1 MQAQKKNNVE
11 NKTEIA
17 SSFVSELK
25 TLKWPFNEEIEIKK
39 IEETKKPLIEQKYW
53 LSQSQKAIWE
63 SAKGEHWPSIDL
75 NLQYRD
81 SLAKDQSKS
90 QLLGLVTLTLPIWN
104 QYETSAKIS
113 TSYAQYF
120 SALNILKLFNGKNS
134 DQIVKVKDL
143 KETIPGDQ
151 KAEFDF
157 ETMDTIIKLNE
168 CECWGL
174 DKVINAVKNG
184 GPLSKEEL
192 HNKGEYRSALWLIL
206 SMMNHSCC
214 PNTIRF
220 SIEDYIFLIAKV
232 NISKGEEICTT
243 YIPTTTPYEIK

>member
-1 MQAQKKNNVE
+1 M
-11 NKTEIA
+11 
-17 SSFVSELK
+17 SELK

-120 SALNILKLFNGKNS
+120 SALNILK
-134 DQIVKVKDL
+134 Q
-143 KETIPGDQ
+143 T
-151 KAEFDF
+151 
-157 ETMDTIIKLNE
+157 
-168 CECWGL
+168 
-174 DKVINAVKNG
+174 
-184 GPLSKEEL
+184 
-192 HNKGEYRSALWLIL
+192 
-206 SMMNHSCC
+206 
-214 PNTIRF
+214 
-220 SIEDYIFLIAKV
+220 
-232 NISKGEEICTT
+232 
-243 YIPTTTPYEIK
+243 